1 MREYFERSIHLSQ
14 EPTQESG
21 DTTAGK
27 ADSQSSAAVAP
38 MFAAVSDST
47 PIFVQ
52 IAGQLIKAIEGGEL
66 PLGSRLPS
74 EMALSKQFGVSRA
87 SVREALSSLQFSGY
101 IESRRGSGSIVCS
114 VHSRGTDK
122 LWEDRLTMPANI
134 IDLLEARLLVEP
146 ETIRQAALNPHPPAL
161 AKLKQLLEG
170 MELSIDYPE
179 LNART
184 DIGIHLVLV
193 QTCHNPFLAQ
203 ASEQLLLH
211 SEGHLWR
218 TIRDRAW
225 DEGTLPRTW
234 LGHHE
239 MIARAVTAHDPDLAE
254 TAMRVHLLSVLQNV
268 IVSTSLS
275 EEGRRRACDIHSRYA
290 AFAQE

>member
-1 MREYFERSIHLSQ
+1 M
-14 EPTQESG
+14 
-21 DTTAGK
+21 
-27 ADSQSSAAVAP
+27 AP
-38 MFAAVSDST
+38 IFAAVSDST

-52 IAGQLIKAIEGGEL
+52 IAGQLIKAIEAGEL

-74 EMALSKQFGVSRA
+74 EILLSKQFGVSRA

-101 IESRRGSGSIVCS
+101 IESRRGSGSIVRS
-114 VHSRGTDK
+114 VHSRGTDI
-122 LWEDRLTMPANI
+122 LWEDRLTVPANI
-134 IDLLEARLLVEP
+134 VDLLDARLLIEP

-161 AKLKQLLEG
+161 ARLKKLLEG

-193 QTCHNPFLAQ
+193 KTCHNPFLAQ
-203 ASEQLLLH
+203 VSEQLLMH
-211 SEGHLWR
+211 SEGRLWR
-218 TIRDRAW
+218 IIRDRAW

-239 MIARAVTAHDPDLAE
+239 MIARAVTVHDPDLAE
-254 TAMRVHLLSVLQNV
+254 AGMREHLLSVLQNV

-275 EEGRRRACDIHSRYA
+275 DEERRRACDIHGRYA
-290 AFAQE
+290 ALGKG